1 MIETLSAVRARNAG
15 IWAFRD
21 MFYEFLANWD
31 QPAYQAMW
39 KLFEEMAAKEE
50 TESSRLRQYLALIA
64 NPPLRKVVFGL

>member
-1 MIETLSAVRARNAG
+1 MIETLSAVRARDTRVR
-15 IWAFRD
+15 AFRD

-50 TESSRLRQYLALIA
+50 TESSRLRQYLALLF
-64 NPPLRKVVFGL
+64 NRPLRKAVFGV